1 MNSSEDEYNTVR
13 DLKLWM
19 GTWNVNGKRIDENI
33 SHWLLGSVTG
43 VPTADMY
50 VIGLEEMVDLT
61 ATTVVMETQSQ
72 KRAKEW
78 LEMIG
83 TALNKTSAKTVCFLF
98 PIHMLLLSLV

>member
-1 MNSSEDEYNTVR
+1 MDFVKAIISSEPEYNTFR

-33 SHWLLGSVTG
+33 NHWLTGSITG

-72 KRAKEW
+72 KRALVW

-83 TALNKTSAKTVCFLF
+83 NALNKSSAKTV
-98 PIHMLLLSLV
+98 S